1 MIFKNNCRYI
11 FNFIF
16 NVLLLIK
23 ILFLSL
29 ATTVHSHEVTPAIG
43 DIFQKQD
50 GIQLEIR
57 LNLEALLSGIDLS
70 DISNTDEATQS
81 AEYDFYRGMSAVD
94 LKSNFSK
101 LWPNFK
107 NEIQIK
113 QDTELVDLKLQNILV
128 EDQKNFEYPRFT
140 TVICSVKL
148 DPRRPF
154 SFQWAKSF
162 GEIVLRE
169 QGGDNSFT
177 QYLQPGE
184 KSAEISISEK
194 ESSKFSEVF
203 LEYIPVGFAH
213 IIPKGLDH
221 ILFIVGIFFLS
232 IKLSSLFLQ
241 ITIFTLAHSVTL
253 AMASLGLVNIS
264 PSLVEPLIA
273 ASIVYVAIEN
283 FYSKAINL
291 RRSLVVFIF
300 GLLHGLGFAS
310 VLAEFGLPIQ
320 QFIPALIGFNVGV
333 ELGQLSVVFI
343 LFIAIG
349 YWFNKK
355 NWYRKFITLPISGI
369 VGLIGSYW
377 FFERI
382 F

>member
-1 MIFKNNCRYI
+1 M
-11 FNFIF
+11 
-16 NVLLLIK
+16 
-23 ILFLSL
+23 
-29 ATTVHSHEVTPAIG
+29 HSHEVTPAIG

-241 ITIFTLAHSVTL
+241 ITIFISV
-253 AMASLGLVNIS
+253 
-264 PSLVEPLIA
+264 
-273 ASIVYVAIEN
+273 
-283 FYSKAINL
+283 K
-291 RRSLVVFIF
+291 
-300 GLLHGLGFAS
+300 
-310 VLAEFGLPIQ
+310 
-320 QFIPALIGFNVGV
+320 
-333 ELGQLSVVFI
+333 
-343 LFIAIG
+343 
-349 YWFNKK
+349 
-355 NWYRKFITLPISGI
+355 
-369 VGLIGSYW
+369 
-377 FFERI
+377 
-382 F
+382 

>member
-1 MIFKNNCRYI
+1 MII
-11 FNFIF
+11 
-16 NVLLLIK
+16 
-23 ILFLSL
+23 S
-29 ATTVHSHEVTPAIG
+29 
-43 DIFQKQD
+43 
-50 GIQLEIR
+50 
-57 LNLEALLSGIDLS
+57 LNL
-70 DISNTDEATQS
+70 
-81 AEYDFYRGMSAVD
+81 
-94 LKSNFSK
+94 
-101 LWPNFK
+101 
-107 NEIQIK
+107 
-113 QDTELVDLKLQNILV
+113 
-128 EDQKNFEYPRFT
+128 
-140 TVICSVKL
+140 
-148 DPRRPF
+148 DPLRPF

-162 GEIVLRE
+162 GEIVLRD
-169 QGGDNSFT
+169 QGGENSFT

-194 ESSKFSEVF
+194 ESSNFSEVF
-203 LEYIPVGFAH
+203 LEYIPVGFTH

-382 F
+382 I

>member
-1 MIFKNNCRYI
+1 M
-11 FNFIF
+11 
-16 NVLLLIK
+16 LLIK

-29 ATTVHSHEVTPAIG
+29 ATTVQSHEVTPAIA

-94 LKSNFSK
+94 LKSNFSE

-169 QGGDNSFT
+169 QGGDNS
-177 QYLQPGE
+177 L
-184 KSAEISISEK
+184 SLI
-194 ESSKFSEVF
+194 
-203 LEYIPVGFAH
+203 H
-213 IIPKGLDH
+213 I
-221 ILFIVGIFFLS
+221 
-232 IKLSSLFLQ
+232 
-241 ITIFTLAHSVTL
+241 
-253 AMASLGLVNIS
+253 
-264 PSLVEPLIA
+264 
-273 ASIVYVAIEN
+273 
-283 FYSKAINL
+283 
-291 RRSLVVFIF
+291 
-300 GLLHGLGFAS
+300 
-310 VLAEFGLPIQ
+310 
-320 QFIPALIGFNVGV
+320 
-333 ELGQLSVVFI
+333 
-343 LFIAIG
+343 
-349 YWFNKK
+349 
-355 NWYRKFITLPISGI
+355 
-369 VGLIGSYW
+369 
-377 FFERI
+377 
-382 F
+382 

>member
-1 MIFKNNCRYI
+1 M
-11 FNFIF
+11 
-16 NVLLLIK
+16 
-23 ILFLSL
+23 
-29 ATTVHSHEVTPAIG
+29 HSHEVTPAIG

-70 DISNTDEATQS
+70 DISNTDEAAQS
-81 AEYDFYRGMSAVD
+81 AEYDFYRGMSTVD
-94 LKSNFSK
+94 LKSNFSE
-101 LWPNFK
+101 LWPNLK

-113 QDTELVDLKLQNILV
+113 QDNELVDLKLQNILV

-154 SFQWAKSF
+154 RFLWAKSF

-194 ESSKFSEVF
+194 ESSNFSEVF
-203 LEYIPVGFAH
+203 LEYIPVGFTH
-213 IIPKGLDH
+213 IIPKGVDH

-241 ITIFTLAHSVTL
+241 ITIFTLAHSVT
-253 AMASLGLVNIS
+253 
-264 PSLVEPLIA
+264 
-273 ASIVYVAIEN
+273 
-283 FYSKAINL
+283 
-291 RRSLVVFIF
+291 
-300 GLLHGLGFAS
+300 
-310 VLAEFGLPIQ
+310 
-320 QFIPALIGFNVGV
+320 
-333 ELGQLSVVFI
+333 
-343 LFIAIG
+343 
-349 YWFNKK
+349 
-355 NWYRKFITLPISGI
+355 
-369 VGLIGSYW
+369 
-377 FFERI
+377 
-382 F
+382 

>member
-23 ILFLSL
+23 ILFLSI

-57 LNLEALLSGIDLS
+57 LNLEALLSGIDFS

-81 AEYDFYRGMSAVD
+81 AEYDLYRGMSTVD
-94 LKSNFSK
+94 LKSNFSE
-101 LWPNFK
+101 LWPNLK

-113 QDTELVDLKLQNILV
+113 QDNELVDLKLQNILV

-140 TVICSVKL
+140 TVIFSLKL
-148 DPRRPF
+148 DPLRPF

-169 QGGDNSFT
+169 QGGGNSFT

-194 ESSKFSEVF
+194 ESSKFTEVI
-203 LEYIPVGFAH
+203 LEYIPVGFTH

-264 PSLVEPLIA
+264 PALVEPLIA

-382 F
+382 I

>member
-1 MIFKNNCRYI
+1 M
-11 FNFIF
+11 
-16 NVLLLIK
+16 
-23 ILFLSL
+23 
-29 ATTVHSHEVTPAIG
+29 HSHEVTPAIG

-81 AEYDFYRGMSAVD
+81 AEYDFYRGLSAVD

-194 ESSKFSEVF
+194 ESSNFSEVF

-253 AMASLGLVNIS
+253 AIASIGLVNIS

>member
-16 NVLLLIK
+16 NVVLLIK

-94 LKSNFSK
+94 LKSNFSE

-148 DPRRPF
+148 DPRRSF

-194 ESSKFSEVF
+194 NPPIFQKYFSNIFLWDCAHNSKR
-203 LEYIPVGFAH
+203 LRPY
-213 IIPKGLDH
+213 
-221 ILFIVGIFFLS
+221 
-232 IKLSSLFLQ
+232 
-241 ITIFTLAHSVTL
+241 T
-253 AMASLGLVNIS
+253 
-264 PSLVEPLIA
+264 
-273 ASIVYVAIEN
+273 
-283 FYSKAINL
+283 FYS
-291 RRSLVVFIF
+291 RHIF
-300 GLLHGLGFAS
+300 
-310 VLAEFGLPIQ
+310 
-320 QFIPALIGFNVGV
+320 LID
-333 ELGQLSVVFI
+333 
-343 LFIAIG
+343 
-349 YWFNKK
+349 
-355 NWYRKFITLPISGI
+355 
-369 VGLIGSYW
+369 
-377 FFERI
+377 
-382 F
+382 